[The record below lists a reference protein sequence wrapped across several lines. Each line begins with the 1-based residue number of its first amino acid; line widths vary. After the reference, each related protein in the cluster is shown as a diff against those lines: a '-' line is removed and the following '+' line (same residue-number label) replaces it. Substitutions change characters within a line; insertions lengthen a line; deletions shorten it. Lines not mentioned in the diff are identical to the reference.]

1 MWANGKKPMVWNDL
15 REVVGDIVIG
25 GNVYELYLAICNK
38 LSQPRHLGAEV
49 PISTGH
55 HVIGDHLYACLVV
68 F

>member
-1 MWANGKKPMVWNDL
+1 MVWNDL
-15 REVVGDIVIG
+15 CEMIRDIVVG
-25 GNVYELYLAICNK
+25 GNVYELYLTVCNK